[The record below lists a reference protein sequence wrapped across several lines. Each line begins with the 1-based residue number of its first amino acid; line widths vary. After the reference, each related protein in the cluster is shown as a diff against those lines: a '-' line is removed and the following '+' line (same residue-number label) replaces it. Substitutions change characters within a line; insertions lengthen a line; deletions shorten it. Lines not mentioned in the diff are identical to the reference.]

1 MKRPKSLIAQALAT
15 VIAVS
20 LACVSAD
27 AAQRQLYSWEGGL
40 QGWTAANAT
49 LVNATGFGN
58 TDGAQSMLMD
68 NLTGGFKNDAGVATV
83 NSGQAYNAWAEAGTR
98 IAAGDTDVKLEFDFT
113 FDNSAVTNPPTFA
126 QLAIF
131 VNSTGAGFREYGTG
145 SLIGGNI
152 GGDFPTLAAAA
163 VADGVTMTGTGNT
176 RHVAIP
182 MGPVPAAAGGGL
194 NVGAPAPGG
203 FYQVGFKTNGGW
215 QGSVDWA
222 IDNMFISGANITIP
236 EPGSIVFLTIG
247 LAAMLLGWRRGR

>member
-1 MKRPKSLIAQALAT
+1 VKQYITWFVAAVATIATSLMQDGTALAG
-15 VIAVS
+15 
-20 LACVSAD
+20 
-27 AAQRQLYSWEGGL
+27 QRQLYSWEGDL

-58 TDGAQSMLMD
+58 THGAQSMLMD
-68 NLTGGFKNDAGVATV
+68 NHTGGFKNDAGVATV
-83 NSGQAYNAWAEAGTR
+83 NSGPAYDAWAEAGTR

-113 FDNSAVTNPPTFA
+113 FDNSGVTNAPVFA

-163 VADGVTMTGTGNT
+163 IADGVTMTGTGNT

-182 MGPVPAAAGGGL
+182 MGPGPAAAGGGL

-222 IDNMFISGANITIP
+222 IDNMLISGANIAIP

-247 LAAMLLGWRRGR
+247 LATMVLGRRRSR